1 MTQLEIDRLE
11 KQWRENNKTT
21 VIQDLESFGLEASD
35 FQEKLDG
42 LNDEIR
48 RFNKWIENKR
58 YVLSKKFAKTMK
70 EHEIG
75 LDEWEEKWGVWE
87 LILVGN
93 DLKRLEELT
102 NERIMITNT
111 IRLLSSDNKEFEES
125 VARAKTYPIEDL
137 LNTPIKQMGS
147 KKWARCPFHEDKKPS
162 LMIDSKNTCH
172 CFSCGFNGDS
182 IEVAQK
188 LLNLPF
194 KEALRRLS

>member
-1 MTQLEIDRLE
+1 MTTQELETIE
-11 KQWRENNKTT
+11 KKWREDNKTT
-21 VIQDLESFGLEASD
+21 VIQDLESFGLEVSD
-35 FQEKLDG
+35 FQEKLDS

-48 RFNKWIENKR
+48 RLDRWIKNKQH
-58 YVLSKKFAKTMK
+58 VLLRRFQKTMA
-70 EHEIG
+70 EYAIPE
-75 LDEWEEKWGVWE
+75 DRWEEKWDMWE
-87 LILVGN
+87 LLFTGN

-111 IRLLSSDNKEFEES
+111 IRLLSSDSKEFEES
-125 VARAKTYPIEDL
+125 IARAKTYPIEDL
-137 LNTPIKQMGS
+137 LDTPIKQMGS

-194 KEALRRLS
+194 KEALRRLA